1 MDENQLLGIYRPQ
14 GVLMPLRIPNQE
26 QQVIEV
32 NAEVIDTTADEQ
44 ENSHF
49 IESNTSAIT
58 LEKLK
63 RICIVPSFKDSS
75 LTISHQEFAENVLGA
90 AMDYFN
96 GETFGELEC
105 RVSHPISGRNPN
117 ALRTPANLLTEADK
131 TLFFQRFCFCFEL
144 TSMTKTIDG
153 QPICLTIGGV
163 RAYNEQNLY
172 ANKSP
177 EKLKIFIGWR
187 VCVCSNL
194 MLSCDGLQ
202 DRLEVMSSL
211 DIYKSALDLFTAFDP
226 IDNFNM
232 LENLVNTRLSTQEFC
247 NFIGRMRLYQ
257 ALPAKTRQELELPEI
272 LLGDSQINAATRQ
285 FVSNK
290 NFGINGADSISCYQ
304 LLQCLNESSK
314 SSYIDTFLSKN
325 KNCVDIATGIQK
337 AIEGRDNENY
347 SWFLT

>member
-1 MDENQLLGIYRPQ
+1 MEQTTI
-14 GVLMPLRIPNQE
+14 IPPSYLPMVVEAE
-26 QQVIEV
+26 QTTNTGETIID
-32 NAEVIDTTADEQ
+32 AEIITEEATATP
-44 ENSHF
+44 F
-49 IESNTSAIT
+49 IESNTSGIT
-58 LEKLK
+58 LEELK
-63 RICIVPSFKDSS
+63 RFCIVPSFRDSS
-75 LTISHQEFAENVLGA
+75 LTISHQDFAENVLGA

-96 GETFGELEC
+96 SETFGELEC
-105 RVSHPISGRNPN
+105 RVSHPIKGRTPN

-131 TLFFQRFCFCFEL
+131 TLFYQRFCFCFEL

-187 VCVCSNL
+187 VKVCSNL

-202 DRLEVMSSL
+202 DRLEVLSSL

-247 NFIGRMRLYQ
+247 NIIGRMRLYQ
-257 ALPAKTRQELELPEI
+257 ALPARTRQELHLPEL
-272 LLGDSQINAATRQ
+272 LLGDSQINAATRE
-285 FVSNK
+285 FVGNE
-290 NFGINGADSISCYQ
+290 NFGLNGQDSISCYQ

-314 SSYIDTFLSKN
+314 SSYIDTFLTKN
-325 KNCVDIATGIQK
+325 RNCVEIATGIQK
-337 AIEGRDNENY
+337 AIEGRDTENY
-347 SWFLT
+347 SWFLS

>member
-1 MDENQLLGIYRPQ
+1 MEQTTI
-14 GVLMPLRIPNQE
+14 IPPSYLPMVVEAE
-26 QQVIEV
+26 QTTNIGETIID
-32 NAEVIDTTADEQ
+32 AEIITKDTR
-44 ENSHF
+44 SPF
-49 IESNTSAIT
+49 IESNTSGIT
-58 LEKLK
+58 LEELK

-105 RVSHPISGRNPN
+105 RVSHPINGRIPS
-117 ALRTPANLLTEADK
+117 ALQKPANLLTEAEK
-131 TLFFQRFCFCFEL
+131 TLFYQRFCFCFEL

-247 NFIGRMRLYQ
+247 NIIGRMRLYQ
-257 ALPAKTRQELELPEI
+257 ALPARTRQELHLPEL
-272 LLGDSQINAATRQ
+272 LLGDSQINAATRE
-285 FVSNK
+285 FVGNE
-290 NFGINGADSISCYQ
+290 NFGLNGQDSISCYQ

-314 SSYIDTFLSKN
+314 SSYIDTFLTKN
-325 KNCVDIATGIQK
+325 RNCVEIATGIQK
-337 AIEGRDNENY
+337 AIEGRDTENY
-347 SWFLT
+347 SWFLS

>member
-58 LEKLK
+58 LEKLR

-202 DRLEVMSSL
+202 DRLEVMSEL
-211 DIYKSALDLFTAFDP
+211 DIYKATLDLFTAFDP

>member
-1 MDENQLLGIYRPQ
+1 MEQTTI
-14 GVLMPLRIPNQE
+14 IPPSYLPMVVETE
-26 QQVIEV
+26 QTTNIGETIID
-32 NAEVIDTTADEQ
+32 AEIITEDTR
-44 ENSHF
+44 SPF
-49 IESNTSAIT
+49 IESNTSGIT
-58 LEKLK
+58 LEELK
-63 RICIVPSFKDSS
+63 RKCIVPSFKDSS
-75 LTISHQEFAENVLGA
+75 LTLSHQVFAENVLGA

-105 RVSHPISGRNPN
+105 RVSHPISGRTPN
-117 ALRTPANLLTEADK
+117 ALLKPEKFLTEADK

-187 VCVCSNL
+187 VKVCSNL

-247 NFIGRMRLYQ
+247 NIIGRMRLYQ
-257 ALPAKTRQELELPEI
+257 ALPARTRQELHLPEL
-272 LLGDSQINAATRQ
+272 LLGDSQINAATRE
-285 FVSNK
+285 FVGNE
-290 NFGINGADSISCYQ
+290 NFGLNGQDSISCYQ
-304 LLQCLNESSK
+304 LLQCLNSAAK
-314 SSYIDTFLSKN
+314 SSYIDTFLTKN
-325 KNCVDIATGIQK
+325 RNCVEIATGIQK
-337 AIEGRDNENY
+337 AIEGRDTENY
-347 SWFLT
+347 SWFLS

>member
-1 MDENQLLGIYRPQ
+1 MEQTTI
-14 GVLMPLRIPNQE
+14 IPPSYLPMVVETE
-26 QQVIEV
+26 QTTNIGETIID
-32 NAEVIDTTADEQ
+32 AEIITEDTR
-44 ENSHF
+44 SPF
-49 IESNTSAIT
+49 IESNTSGIT
-58 LEKLK
+58 LEELK

-75 LTISHQEFAENVLGA
+75 LTVSHALFAENVLGA

-105 RVSHPISGRNPN
+105 RVSHPINGRIPS
-117 ALRTPANLLTEADK
+117 ALHKPANQLTEADK

-187 VCVCSNL
+187 VKVCSNL

-202 DRLEVMSSL
+202 DRLEVLSSL

-247 NFIGRMRLYQ
+247 NIIGRMRLYQ
-257 ALPAKTRQELELPEI
+257 ALPARTRQELHLPEL
-272 LLGDSQINAATRQ
+272 LLGDSQINAATRE
-285 FVSNK
+285 FVGNE
-290 NFGINGADSISCYQ
+290 NFGLNGQDSISCYQ

-314 SSYIDTFLSKN
+314 SSYIDTFLTKN
-325 KNCVDIATGIQK
+325 RNCVEIATGIQK
-337 AIEGRDNENY
+337 AIEGRDTENY
-347 SWFLT
+347 SWFLS

>member
-202 DRLEVMSSL
+202 DRLEVMSEL
-211 DIYKSALDLFTAFDP
+211 DIYKATLDLFTAFDP

-337 AIEGRDNENY
+337 AIEGRDDENY

>member
-1 MDENQLLGIYRPQ
+1 MDNNTTNQLSIYQPT
-14 GVLMPLRIPNQE
+14 LMMPERITGDIMD
-26 QQVIEV
+26 VSAVEV
-32 NAEVIDTTADEQ
+32 TPEEIPHP
-44 ENSHF
+44 HF
-49 IESNTSAIT
+49 IESNTSGIT
-58 LEKLK
+58 LEELK
-63 RICIVPSFKDSS
+63 RFCIVPSFRDSS
-75 LTISHQEFAENVLGA
+75 LTISHQNFAENVLGA

-105 RVSHPISGRNPN
+105 RVSHPINGRIPT
-117 ALRTPANLLTEADK
+117 ALHKPAKELTEEEK
-131 TLFFQRFCFCFEL
+131 TLFYQRFCFCFEL

-172 ANKSP
+172 SNKSP

-187 VCVCSNL
+187 VKICSNL

-232 LENLVNTRLSTQEFC
+232 LDNLVNTRLSIQEFC
-247 NFIGRMRLYQ
+247 NIIGRMRLYQ
-257 ALPAKTRQELELPEI
+257 ALPARTRQELQLPEL
-272 LLGDSQINAATRQ
+272 LLGDSQINAATRE
-285 FVSNK
+285 FVKNE
-290 NFGINGADSISCYQ
+290 NFGLNGQDSISCWQ

-314 SSYIDTFLSKN
+314 SSYIDTFLVKN
-325 KNCVDIATGIQK
+325 RNCVDIATGIQK
-337 AIEGRDNENY
+337 AIEGRDTENY
-347 SWFLT
+347 SWFLS

>member
-14 GVLMPLRIPNQE
+14 GILVPLRIPNQE

-187 VCVCSNL
+187 VKVCSNL

-290 NFGINGADSISCYQ
+290 NFGVNGADSISCYQ

-347 SWFLT
+347 SWFLS

>member
-58 LEKLK
+58 LEKLR

-202 DRLEVMSSL
+202 DRLEVLSSL

>member
-1 MDENQLLGIYRPQ
+1 MEENQLLGIYQPQ
-14 GVLMPLRIPNQE
+14 GVLVPLRIPNQE

-44 ENSHF
+44 ENLHF

-58 LEKLK
+58 LEEL
-63 RICIVPSFKDSS
+63 RRTCIVPCFRDN
-75 LTISHQEFAENVLGA
+75 LPTLSHETFAETVLGA
-90 AMDYFN
+90 AQDYFN
-96 GETFGELEC
+96 GETIGELEC
-105 RVSHPISGRNPN
+105 RVSHQINGRIPS
-117 ALRTPANLLTEADK
+117 ALHKPAKELTEAEL
-131 TLFFQRFCFCFEL
+131 TRFFQRFCFCFEL
-144 TSMTKTIDG
+144 SSVSKTIDG
-153 QPICLTIGGV
+153 QPINLTIGGV

-172 ANKSP
+172 SNKSP
-177 EKLKIFIGWR
+177 EKFKIFIGWR
-187 VCVCSNL
+187 VRVCSNL
-194 MLSCDGLQ
+194 MLTTDGLQ
-202 DRLEVMSSL
+202 DRLEVMSEL
-211 DIYKSALDLFTAFDP
+211 DIYKATLDLFTAFDP
-226 IDNFNM
+226 ISNFNM
-232 LENLVNTRLSTQEFC
+232 LENLKNTRLSTQEFC

-347 SWFLT
+347 SWFLS

>member
-58 LEKLK
+58 LEKLR

-347 SWFLT
+347 SWFLS

>member
-1 MDENQLLGIYRPQ
+1 MEQPINQLSIYQPTTMMMPERITGDIMDVSAIEIQPEETPQ
-14 GVLMPLRIPNQE
+14 P
-26 QQVIEV
+26 
-32 NAEVIDTTADEQ
+32 
-44 ENSHF
+44 HF
-49 IESNTSAIT
+49 IESNTSGIT
-58 LEKLK
+58 LEELK
-63 RICIVPSFKDSS
+63 RKCIVPSFKDSS
-75 LTISHQEFAENVLGA
+75 LTLSHQVFAENVLGA

-105 RVSHPISGRNPN
+105 RVSHPISGRTPN
-117 ALRTPANLLTEADK
+117 ALLKPEKFLTEADK

-187 VCVCSNL
+187 VKVCSNL

-202 DRLEVMSSL
+202 DRLEVLSSL

-247 NFIGRMRLYQ
+247 NIIGRMRLYQ
-257 ALPAKTRQELELPEI
+257 ALPARTRQELHLPEL
-272 LLGDSQINAATRQ
+272 LLGDSQINAATRE
-285 FVSNK
+285 FVGNE
-290 NFGINGADSISCYQ
+290 NFGLNGQDSISCYQ

-314 SSYIDTFLSKN
+314 SSYIDTFLTKN
-325 KNCVDIATGIQK
+325 RNCVEIATGIQK
-337 AIEGRDNENY
+337 AIEGRDTENY
-347 SWFLT
+347 SWFLS

>member
-1 MDENQLLGIYRPQ
+1 MEQTTI
-14 GVLMPLRIPNQE
+14 IPPSYLPMVVEAE
-26 QQVIEV
+26 QTTNIGKTIID
-32 NAEVIDTTADEQ
+32 AEIITEDTR
-44 ENSHF
+44 SPF
-49 IESNTSAIT
+49 IESNTSGIT
-58 LEKLK
+58 LEELK
-63 RICIVPSFKDSS
+63 RKCIVPSFKDSS
-75 LTISHQEFAENVLGA
+75 LTLSHQVFAENVLGA

-105 RVSHPISGRNPN
+105 RVSHPISGRTPN
-117 ALRTPANLLTEADK
+117 ALLKPEKFLTEADK

-187 VCVCSNL
+187 VKVCSNL

-202 DRLEVMSSL
+202 DRLEVLSSL

-247 NFIGRMRLYQ
+247 NIIGRLRLLQNLPIAEQKLHPAFTIGDQ
-257 ALPAKTRQELELPEI
+257 AV
-272 LLGDSQINAATRQ
+272 NAMVKNY
-285 FVSNK
+285 VSNP
-290 NFGINGADSISCYQ
+290 NFGKKEGEDFTVWN
-304 LLQCLNESSK
+304 LLQLGNEAVK
-314 SSYIDTFLSKN
+314 QSYIDRWLERN
-325 KNCVDIATGIQK
+325 QNCTDFALGIQK
-337 AIEGRDNENY
+337 AINGEDTDGY
-347 SWFLT
+347 SWLLN

>member
-1 MDENQLLGIYRPQ
+1 MDNNTTNQLSIYQPT
-14 GVLMPLRIPNQE
+14 VMMPERITE
-26 QQVIEV
+26 EIMDVSAV
-32 NAEVIDTTADEQ
+32 EVIPE
-44 ENSHF
+44 EIPHPHF
-49 IESNTSAIT
+49 IESNTLGIT
-58 LEKLK
+58 LEELK
-63 RICIVPSFKDSS
+63 RTCIVPSFRDNT
-75 LTISHQEFAENVLGA
+75 LTISHQNFADAVLGV

-105 RVSHPISGRNPN
+105 RVSHPINGRIPS
-117 ALRTPANLLTEADK
+117 ALQKTANQLTEAEK
-131 TLFFQRFCFCFEL
+131 TIFYQRFCFCFEL

-172 ANKSP
+172 SNKSP

-232 LENLVNTRLSTQEFC
+232 LDGLVNTRLSIQEFC
-247 NFIGRMRLYQ
+247 NIIGRMRLYQ
-257 ALPAKTRQELELPEI
+257 ALPARTRQELQLPEL
-272 LLGDSQINAATRQ
+272 LLGDSQINAATRE
-285 FVSNK
+285 FVKNE
-290 NFGINGADSISCYQ
+290 NFGLNGQDSISCFQ

-314 SSYIDTFLSKN
+314 SSYIDTFLIKN
-325 KNCVDIATGIQK
+325 RNCVDIATGIQK
-337 AIEGRDNENY
+337 AIEGRDTENY
-347 SWFLT
+347 SWFLS

>member
-58 LEKLK
+58 LEKLR

-202 DRLEVMSSL
+202 DRLEVMSEL
-211 DIYKSALDLFTAFDP
+211 DIYKATLDLFTAFDP

-337 AIEGRDNENY
+337 AIEGRDDENY

>member
-1 MDENQLLGIYRPQ
+1 MEQPINQLSIYQPTTMMMPERITGDIMDVSAIEIQPEETPQ
-14 GVLMPLRIPNQE
+14 P
-26 QQVIEV
+26 
-32 NAEVIDTTADEQ
+32 
-44 ENSHF
+44 HF
-49 IESNTSAIT
+49 IESNTSGIT
-58 LEKLK
+58 LEELK
-63 RICIVPSFKDSS
+63 RKCIVPSFKDSS
-75 LTISHQEFAENVLGA
+75 LTLSHQVFAENVLGA

-105 RVSHPISGRNPN
+105 RVSHPISGRTPN
-117 ALRTPANLLTEADK
+117 ALLKPEKFLTEADK

-187 VCVCSNL
+187 VKVCSNL

-247 NFIGRMRLYQ
+247 NIIGRMRLYQ
-257 ALPAKTRQELELPEI
+257 ALPARTRQELHLPEL
-272 LLGDSQINAATRQ
+272 LLGDSQINAATRE
-285 FVSNK
+285 FVGNE
-290 NFGINGADSISCYQ
+290 NFGLNGQDSISCYQ

-314 SSYIDTFLSKN
+314 SSYIDTFLTKN
-325 KNCVDIATGIQK
+325 RNCVEIATGIQK
-337 AIEGRDNENY
+337 AIEGRDTENY
-347 SWFLT
+347 SWFLS

>member
-202 DRLEVMSSL
+202 DRLEVMSEL
-211 DIYKSALDLFTAFDP
+211 DIYKATLDLFTAFDP

>member
-1 MDENQLLGIYRPQ
+1 MEENQLLGIYQPQ
-14 GVLMPLRIPNQE
+14 GVLVPLRIPKQE

-347 SWFLT
+347 SWFLS

>member
-1 MDENQLLGIYRPQ
+1 MEQTTI
-14 GVLMPLRIPNQE
+14 IPPSYLPMVVETE
-26 QQVIEV
+26 QTTTIGETIID
-32 NAEVIDTTADEQ
+32 AEIITEEAPATP
-44 ENSHF
+44 F
-49 IESNTSAIT
+49 IESNTSGIT
-58 LEKLK
+58 LEELK
-63 RICIVPSFKDSS
+63 RKCIVPSFKDSS
-75 LTISHQEFAENVLGA
+75 LTLSHQVFAENVLGA

-105 RVSHPISGRNPN
+105 RVSHPISGRTPN
-117 ALRTPANLLTEADK
+117 ALLKPEKFLTEADK

-187 VCVCSNL
+187 VKVCSNL

-247 NFIGRMRLYQ
+247 NIIGRMRLYQ
-257 ALPAKTRQELELPEI
+257 ALPARTRQELHLPEL
-272 LLGDSQINAATRQ
+272 LLGDSQINAATRE
-285 FVSNK
+285 FVGNE
-290 NFGINGADSISCYQ
+290 NFGLNGQDSISCYQ

-314 SSYIDTFLSKN
+314 SSYIDTFLTKN
-325 KNCVDIATGIQK
+325 RNCVEIATGIQK
-337 AIEGRDNENY
+337 AIEGRDTENY
-347 SWFLT
+347 SWFLS

>member
-58 LEKLK
+58 LEKLR

>member
-1 MDENQLLGIYRPQ
+1 MEQTTI
-14 GVLMPLRIPNQE
+14 IPPSYLPMVVETE
-26 QQVIEV
+26 QTTNIGETIID
-32 NAEVIDTTADEQ
+32 AEIITEDTR
-44 ENSHF
+44 SPF
-49 IESNTSAIT
+49 IESNTSGIT
-58 LEKLK
+58 LEELK
-63 RICIVPSFKDSS
+63 RKCIVPSFKDSS
-75 LTISHQEFAENVLGA
+75 LTLSHQVFAENVLGA

-105 RVSHPISGRNPN
+105 RVSHPISGRNPS
-117 ALRTPANLLTEADK
+117 ALLKPEKFLTEADK

-187 VCVCSNL
+187 VKVCSNL

-247 NFIGRMRLYQ
+247 NIIGRMRLY
-257 ALPAKTRQELELPEI
+257 L
-272 LLGDSQINAATRQ
+272 
-285 FVSNK
+285 
-290 NFGINGADSISCYQ
+290 Y
-304 LLQCLNESSK
+304 
-314 SSYIDTFLSKN
+314 
-325 KNCVDIATGIQK
+325 
-337 AIEGRDNENY
+337 
-347 SWFLT
+347 

>member
-1 MDENQLLGIYRPQ
+1 MDNNTTNQLSIYQPTMM
-14 GVLMPLRIPNQE
+14 MPGRITEDIMDVSAVEIIPE
-26 QQVIEV
+26 EIPHP
-32 NAEVIDTTADEQ
+32 
-44 ENSHF
+44 HF
-49 IESNTSAIT
+49 IESNTSGIT
-58 LEKLK
+58 LEELK
-63 RICIVPSFKDSS
+63 RTCIVPSFRDNT
-75 LTISHQEFAENVLGA
+75 LTISHQNFAENVLGA

-105 RVSHPISGRNPN
+105 RVSHPINGRIPS
-117 ALRTPANLLTEADK
+117 ALHKPANQLTEAER

-187 VCVCSNL
+187 VKVCSNL

-247 NFIGRMRLYQ
+247 NIIGRMRLYQ
-257 ALPAKTRQELELPEI
+257 ALPARTRQELHLPEL
-272 LLGDSQINAATRQ
+272 LLGDSQINAATRE
-285 FVSNK
+285 FVGNE
-290 NFGINGADSISCYQ
+290 NFGLNGQDSISCYQ

-314 SSYIDTFLSKN
+314 SSYIDTFLTKN
-325 KNCVDIATGIQK
+325 RNCVEIATGIQK
-337 AIEGRDNENY
+337 AIEGRDTENY
-347 SWFLT
+347 SWFLS

>member
-187 VCVCSNL
+187 VKVCSNL

-202 DRLEVMSSL
+202 DRLEVLSSL

-247 NFIGRMRLYQ
+247 NIIGRMRLYQ
-257 ALPAKTRQELELPEI
+257 ALPARTRQELHLPEL
-272 LLGDSQINAATRQ
+272 LLGDSQINAATRE
-285 FVSNK
+285 FVGNE
-290 NFGINGADSISCYQ
+290 NFGLNGQDSISCYQ

-314 SSYIDTFLSKN
+314 SSYIDTFLTKN
-325 KNCVDIATGIQK
+325 RNCVEIATGIQK
-337 AIEGRDNENY
+337 AIEGRDTENY
-347 SWFLT
+347 SWFLS

>member
-1 MDENQLLGIYRPQ
+1 MEQTTI
-14 GVLMPLRIPNQE
+14 IPPSYLPMVVETE
-26 QQVIEV
+26 QTTNIGETIID
-32 NAEVIDTTADEQ
+32 AEIITKDTR
-44 ENSHF
+44 SPF
-49 IESNTSAIT
+49 IESNTSGIT
-58 LEKLK
+58 LEELK

-105 RVSHPISGRNPN
+105 RVSHPINGRIPS
-117 ALRTPANLLTEADK
+117 ALQKPANLLTEAEK
-131 TLFFQRFCFCFEL
+131 TLFYQRFCFCFEL

-247 NFIGRMRLYQ
+247 NIIGRMRLYQ
-257 ALPAKTRQELELPEI
+257 ALPARTRQELHLPEL
-272 LLGDSQINAATRQ
+272 LLGDSQINAATRE
-285 FVSNK
+285 FVGNE
-290 NFGINGADSISCYQ
+290 NFGLNGQDSISCYQ

-314 SSYIDTFLSKN
+314 SSYIDTFLTKN
-325 KNCVDIATGIQK
+325 RNCVEIATGIQK
-337 AIEGRDNENY
+337 AIEGRDTENY
-347 SWFLT
+347 SWFLS

>member
-1 MDENQLLGIYRPQ
+1 MD
-14 GVLMPLRIPNQE
+14 
-26 QQVIEV
+26 
-32 NAEVIDTTADEQ
+32 
-44 ENSHF
+44 F
-49 IESNTSAIT
+49 
-58 LEKLK
+58 
-63 RICIVPSFKDSS
+63 
-75 LTISHQEFAENVLGA
+75 
-90 AMDYFN
+90 FN

-105 RVSHPISGRNPN
+105 RVSHPIRGRIPS
-117 ALRTPANLLTEADK
+117 ALQKPANLLTEADK
-131 TLFFQRFCFCFEL
+131 TLFYQRFCFCFEL

-187 VCVCSNL
+187 VKVCSNL

-247 NFIGRMRLYQ
+247 NIIGRMRLYQ
-257 ALPAKTRQELELPEI
+257 ALPARTRQELHLPEL
-272 LLGDSQINAATRQ
+272 LLGDSQINAATRE
-285 FVSNK
+285 FVGNE
-290 NFGINGADSISCYQ
+290 NFGLNGQDTISCYQ

-314 SSYIDTFLSKN
+314 SSYIDTFLTKN
-325 KNCVDIATGIQK
+325 RNCVEIATGIQK
-337 AIEGRDNENY
+337 AIEGRDTENY
-347 SWFLT
+347 SWFLS

>member
-1 MDENQLLGIYRPQ
+1 MEQTTNQLSIYQPTTMM
-14 GVLMPLRIPNQE
+14 MPERITE
-26 QQVIEV
+26 EIMDVSAV
-32 NAEVIDTTADEQ
+32 EVIPE
-44 ENSHF
+44 EIPHPHF
-49 IESNTSAIT
+49 IESNTLGIT
-58 LEKLK
+58 LEEL
-63 RICIVPSFKDSS
+63 RRTCIVPSFRDNT
-75 LTISHQEFAENVLGA
+75 LTISHPVFADAVLGA

-105 RVSHPISGRNPN
+105 RVSHPIKG
-117 ALRTPANLLTEADK
+117 RTPSALLKPANQLTEAEK
-131 TLFFQRFCFCFEL
+131 TLFFQRFVFCFEL

-187 VCVCSNL
+187 VKVCSNL

-247 NFIGRMRLYQ
+247 NIIGRMRLYQ
-257 ALPAKTRQELELPEI
+257 ALPARTRQELHLPEL
-272 LLGDSQINAATRQ
+272 LLGDSQINAATRE
-285 FVSNK
+285 FVGNE
-290 NFGINGADSISCYQ
+290 NFGLNGQDSISCYQ

-314 SSYIDTFLSKN
+314 SSYIDTFLTKN
-325 KNCVDIATGIQK
+325 RNCVEIATGIQK
-337 AIEGRDNENY
+337 AIEGRDTENY
-347 SWFLT
+347 SWFLS

>member
-1 MDENQLLGIYRPQ
+1 
-14 GVLMPLRIPNQE
+14 
-26 QQVIEV
+26 
-32 NAEVIDTTADEQ
+32 
-44 ENSHF
+44 
-49 IESNTSAIT
+49 
-58 LEKLK
+58 
-63 RICIVPSFKDSS
+63 
-75 LTISHQEFAENVLGA
+75 
-90 AMDYFN
+90 
-96 GETFGELEC
+96 
-105 RVSHPISGRNPN
+105 
-117 ALRTPANLLTEADK
+117 
-131 TLFFQRFCFCFEL
+131 
-144 TSMTKTIDG
+144 
-153 QPICLTIGGV
+153 
-163 RAYNEQNLY
+163 
-172 ANKSP
+172 
-177 EKLKIFIGWR
+177 
-187 VCVCSNL
+187 

-202 DRLEVMSSL
+202 DRLEVMSEL
-211 DIYKSALDLFTAFDP
+211 DIYKATLDLFTAFDP

-337 AIEGRDNENY
+337 AIEGRDDENY

>member
-1 MDENQLLGIYRPQ
+1 
-14 GVLMPLRIPNQE
+14 
-26 QQVIEV
+26 
-32 NAEVIDTTADEQ
+32 
-44 ENSHF
+44 
-49 IESNTSAIT
+49 
-58 LEKLK
+58 
-63 RICIVPSFKDSS
+63 
-75 LTISHQEFAENVLGA
+75 VLGA

-105 RVSHPISGRNPN
+105 RVSHPISGRTPN
-117 ALRTPANLLTEADK
+117 ALLKPEKFLTEADK

-187 VCVCSNL
+187 VKVCSNL

-247 NFIGRMRLYQ
+247 NIIGRMRLYQ
-257 ALPAKTRQELELPEI
+257 ALPARTRQELHLPEL
-272 LLGDSQINAATRQ
+272 LLGDSQINAATRE
-285 FVSNK
+285 FVGNE
-290 NFGINGADSISCYQ
+290 NFGLNGQDSISCYQ

-314 SSYIDTFLSKN
+314 SSYIDTFLTKN
-325 KNCVDIATGIQK
+325 RNCVEIATGIQK
-337 AIEGRDNENY
+337 AIEGRDTENY
-347 SWFLT
+347 SWFLS

>member
-1 MDENQLLGIYRPQ
+1 MEQPTNQLSIYQPTTMM
-14 GVLMPLRIPNQE
+14 MPERITE
-26 QQVIEV
+26 EIMDVSAV
-32 NAEVIDTTADEQ
+32 EVIPE
-44 ENSHF
+44 EIPHPHF
-49 IESNTSAIT
+49 IESNTLGIT
-58 LEKLK
+58 LEEL
-63 RICIVPSFKDSS
+63 RRTCIVPSFRDNT
-75 LTISHQEFAENVLGA
+75 LTISHPVFADAVLGA

-105 RVSHPISGRNPN
+105 RVSHPIKG
-117 ALRTPANLLTEADK
+117 RTPSALLKPANQLTEAEK
-131 TLFFQRFCFCFEL
+131 TLFFQRFVFCFEL

-187 VCVCSNL
+187 VKVCSNL

-202 DRLEVMSSL
+202 DRLEVLSSL

-247 NFIGRMRLYQ
+247 NIIGRMRLYQ
-257 ALPAKTRQELELPEI
+257 ALPARTRQELHLPEL
-272 LLGDSQINAATRQ
+272 LLGDSQINAATRE
-285 FVSNK
+285 FVGNE
-290 NFGINGADSISCYQ
+290 NFGLNGQDSISCYQ
-304 LLQCLNESSK
+304 LLQCLNSAAK
-314 SSYIDTFLSKN
+314 SSYIDTFLTKN
-325 KNCVDIATGIQK
+325 RNCVEIATGIQK
-337 AIEGRDNENY
+337 AIEGRDTENY
-347 SWFLT
+347 SWFLS

>member
-58 LEKLK
+58 LEKLR

-202 DRLEVMSSL
+202 DRLEVVSARPFHSL
-211 DIYKSALDLFTAFDP
+211 
-226 IDNFNM
+226 
-232 LENLVNTRLSTQEFC
+232 
-247 NFIGRMRLYQ
+247 
-257 ALPAKTRQELELPEI
+257 
-272 LLGDSQINAATRQ
+272 
-285 FVSNK
+285 
-290 NFGINGADSISCYQ
+290 
-304 LLQCLNESSK
+304 
-314 SSYIDTFLSKN
+314 
-325 KNCVDIATGIQK
+325 
-337 AIEGRDNENY
+337 
-347 SWFLT
+347 

>member
-347 SWFLT
+347 SWFLS